1 MFKSLFKDKGEE
13 SQEQN
18 LSGVL
23 RLIGDRSAGK
33 TTYMAALARW
43 PNSQNTRLVEAVTAS
58 NKDGEELIKKARDIL
73 EQGEPMKQNPWLDN
87 VYALENYSLRITLK
101 KELVLDRK
109 KSLVNLDISCKD
121 YSGEFFSELLNQT
134 DLPLFKDYLEDCLL
148 ASGILLLIDGTAHQ
162 KDGEYARAIEK
173 LLVELD
179 RSEAQIQKRRIAL
192 VLSKCELADLWINRQ
207 KPKYVAQAR
216 FRETCR
222 KLEFWER
229 GGSGNIDYF
238 AVSAFGVLGNRFPRP
253 NSIQIERDRGGV
265 SSVLEEPKMWR
276 PFGLVSPIYWLC
288 TGKRNQELDK
298 D

>member
-1 MFKSLFKDKGEE
+1 MIKSLFKDKGKEPQEE
-13 SQEQN
+13 N

-23 RLIGDRSAGK
+23 RVIGDRTAGK

-43 PNSQNTRLVEAVTAS
+43 PNSQNSRLVEGVTAS

-73 EQGEPMKQNPWLDN
+73 EQGEPMKQTPLLNN
-87 VYALENYSLRITLK
+87 VYEMKDYSLRITLK

-134 DLPLFKDYLEDCLL
+134 DSPLFKDYLEDCLL

-162 KDGEYARAIEK
+162 KDAEYARAIEK
-173 LLVELD
+173 LLVQLD
-179 RSEAQIQKRRIAL
+179 RFEEEIQKRRIAL
-192 VLSKCELADLWINRQ
+192 VLSKCELVDLWINRHR
-207 KPKYVAQAR
+207 PKYLAKAR
-216 FRETCR
+216 FRETCS

-229 GGSGNIDYF
+229 GGSGSIDYF
-238 AVSAFGVLGNRFPRP
+238 VVSAFGVLGNRFPRP
-253 NSIQIERDRGGV
+253 NSLKIERDRGGI
-265 SSVLEEPKMWR
+265 SSVLEEPKRWR